1 LVTLSAGH
9 RTKKLAVRELLA
21 RDPFRGDTM
30 LKNIFVATVATAAAV
45 AYQSVAAQASAPMS
59 REQVK
64 SDTAAAN
71 KAGQLTPAGGG
82 PAAPKSHS
90 TKSRSH
96 VKSETA
102 AAAKAGE
109 LTPAGGGPAAPK
121 TQSTKSRQQVKSET
135 MDAKKKG
142 ELKPAGQ

>member
-1 LVTLSAGH
+1 MN
-9 RTKKLAVRELLA
+9 KLAVRELLG
-21 RDPFRGDTM
+21 RDPYRGDTM
-30 LKNIFVATVATAAAV
+30 LRRIVLVATVATASAV
-45 AYQSVAAQASAPMS
+45 APQLVAAQASAPMS

-64 SDTAAAN
+64 SETAAAN

-90 TKSRSH
+90 TKSRAH
-96 VKSETA
+96 VKAETA
-102 AAAKAGE
+102 AANKAGE

-121 TQSTKSRQQVKSET
+121 SQSTKSREHVKSET

-142 ELKPAGQ
+142 ELRPAGQ